1 MNDRMFLLVSLLLIG
16 VCWGITVPLTKIA
29 VSTGHQ
35 PFGLIFWQLV
45 IVVVVLFLFAKLR
58 RKSIVFAREN
68 MRLFVMVALFGAV
81 LPDVFF
87 YAAAAKL
94 PAGVLSIILASV
106 PLFTLPIAIGL
117 GLDQFAWKRLLGL
130 VLGLMGILLLIG
142 PDAISLDG
150 SAIFFVPLALLAPLF
165 YATEGNLVALWGTQG
180 LDPVQTLLGASIIG
194 VLLTL
199 PIALAS
205 GQWIDPFAA
214 FGPAEAALVVGAIIH
229 ALVYAGY
236 VWLIGRAGSVFAAQ
250 SSYLVNGFGVF
261 WAIVLLGE
269 SYSTWVW
276 AALLLMFL
284 GVFLVQPRVRELPV
298 EDSRKVN

>member
-16 VCWGITVPLTKIA
+16 VFWGITVPLTKIA

-45 IVVVVLFLFAKLR
+45 IVVVVLVLFARLR
-58 RKSIVFAREN
+58 RRSIVFAWKY
-68 MRLFVMVALFGAV
+68 MRPFVMVALCGAV

-106 PLFTLPIAIGL
+106 PLFSLPIAIGL
-117 GLDQFAWKRLLGL
+117 GLDQFAWARLLGL

-150 SAIFFVPLALLAPLF
+150 SALLFVPLALLAPLF

-194 VLLTL
+194 VVLTL

-205 GQWIDPFAA
+205 GQWIDPFAV
-214 FGPAEAALVVGAIIH
+214 FGPAEAALVAGAIVH

-276 AALLLMFL
+276 TALLLLFL
-284 GVFLVQPRVRELPV
+284 GVFLVQPRARELPV
-298 EDSRKVN
+298 EDSGKVN